1 MPYSSS
7 DYDTAVSAFNV
18 LPETLAVENLINL
31 RQRNEIGGLSINKMK
46 RDEQTELDD
55 ASQLAGFS
63 SFMSQNS
70 DLGEEDWSKAASS
83 HLRANP
89 GMAQNKDVMDILK
102 NTSEAYGQIN
112 KSKANAAM
120 GRSLDFN
127 AEHEKDVQD
136 RQWLNEQNEYS
147 KAILEKKRTDAAL
160 ESGSVMDDAK
170 TGEFLSGLNMKPEVQ
185 GSFSRVMTNLKSAGL
200 ESFIPGIGQIA
211 ASLSYGSLVDGSQ
224 SHNLSKH
231 KPILSELANNGI
243 VIDPDL
249 PDDEY
254 AKRLTAAQA
263 KVAGDPNRLSMLS
276 KAAEAQAVYRKN
288 KAVTGTNTANVE
300 EMLKKIEA
308 LGDKAIAGGLNPAD
322 LNELRK
328 TLGETAIHAGKIKGL
343 YDENMRQR
351 GVEIDNTKDDLDLEN
366 KRQTILKK
374 INDTKDANEDNRL
387 ARMKFEMEQARAEGM
402 PEDKAARLLTSL
414 YDDLKGTP
422 EQRFQKARELMEENS
437 KYYSTRGARTPGTVG
452 GSIPRK

>member
-18 LPETLAVENLINL
+18 LPETLAVENLISL

-46 RDEQTELDD
+46 RDEQAELDD

-70 DLGEEDWSKAASS
+70 NLGEEDWSKAASS

-112 KSKANAAM
+112 KSKTNAAL

-136 RQWLNEQNEYS
+136 RLWLNEQNDYS
-147 KAILEKKRTDAAL
+147 KANLEKKRTDAAL

-224 SHNLSKH
+224 SHNLGKH
-231 KPILSELANNGI
+231 KPILNELANNGV

-276 KAAEAQAVYRKN
+276 KAAETHAVYRKN

-300 EMLKKIEA
+300 EMLKKIES

-374 INDTKDANEDNRL
+374 INDTKDASEDNRL

-422 EQRFQKARELMEENS
+422 EQRFQKALS
-437 KYYSTRGARTPGTVG
+437 L
-452 GSIPRK
+452 IHI

>member
-1 MPYSSS
+1 MPYTSS

-18 LPETLAVENLINL
+18 LPESMAVENLIRL
-31 RQRNEIGGLSINKMK
+31 RQGNEMGGLAINKA
-46 RDEQTELDD
+46 RREEQTDLDA
-55 ASQLAGFS
+55 ASQLGGFS
-63 SFMSQNS
+63 SFVSQNS
-70 DLGEEDWSKAASS
+70 DLDEEQFAKASGS
-83 HLRANP
+83 YLRQNP
-89 GMAQNKDVMDILK
+89 GAAQNKDVMDILR

-112 KSKANAAM
+112 KSKANAAL
-120 GRSLDFN
+120 GRSLDFS
-127 AEHEKDVQD
+127 AEHEKDIQD

-224 SHNLSKH
+224 SHNLNKH
-231 KPILSELANNGI
+231 KPILNELANAGV

-300 EMLKKIEA
+300 GMLKKIEA

-387 ARMKFEMEQARAEGM
+387 ARMKFAMEQERAEGM
-402 PEDKAARLLTSL
+402 PEDKAAKLLTSL

-422 EQRFQKARELMEENS
+422 EQRFQKARELMEENT
-437 KYYSTRGARTPGTVG
+437 KYYTTRGARSPGTVG